1 VAFRIQPLA
10 TGHQRDAFDCGEPAL
25 NEYLRRYARRN
36 HERGVGR
43 TFVAVPDGDTR
54 VVGYYTLAAGSVDFA
69 ELPEPARRKLP
80 RYPVPVVHLGR
91 LATCRS
97 VRGVGLGEA
106 LLFDAVRRTL
116 TVADDVGVAAVE
128 VRAKNEAVRDFY
140 ATYGFE
146 AMRDQPLRLYLP
158 LTSALRLVAE

>member
-10 TGHQRDAFDCGEPAL
+10 ARHERDAFDCGEPAL
-25 NEYLRRYARRN
+25 NEYFRRYARQN

-43 TFVAVPDGDTR
+43 TFVAVPDDAAR

-69 ELPEPARRKLP
+69 ELPEAARRKLP

-91 LATCRS
+91 LAVCQS
-97 VRGVGLGEA
+97 ARGLGLGEA

-116 TVADDVGVAAVE
+116 AVADEVGVVAVE
-128 VRAKNEAVRDFY
+128 VRAKDEAVSDFY
-140 ATYGFE
+140 RKYGFE
-146 AMRDQPLRLYLP
+146 PMSDQPLRLYLA
-158 LTSALRLVAE
+158 LASARRLLAE